1 MDESLVKKLMATLKC
16 SVCGQ
21 HYEATNVQVLG
32 RREELWFLSVSCL
45 SCHSQ
50 GLVAAVIK
58 EGKPQEI
65 ITDLTEEEFARLSEQ
80 PSVEGDDIL
89 EMHTFLKDFDGDFS
103 SLFPKK

>member
-21 HYEATNVQVLG
+21 RYEAANVQVLG

-45 SCHSQ
+45 TCHSQ

-58 EGKPQEI
+58 EGKPQEV
-65 ITDLTEEEFARLSEQ
+65 ITDLTEEEFARLNGQSA
-80 PSVEGDDIL
+80 VVGDDVL
-89 EMHTFLKDFDGDFS
+89 EIHSFLKDFDGDFS
-103 SLFPKK
+103 TLFPKK